1 MSFCFQPCC
10 HNSQARPPSAFLPI
24 LWFVF
29 FLHPS
34 ILLCLATCAVLNSAR
49 RGTMMEGLRSRSE
62 LVVIVVIGLPYGCP
76 VQVIVQ
82 TYGLDEPTVKDHH

>member
-1 MSFCFQPCC
+1 
-10 HNSQARPPSAFLPI
+10 
-24 LWFVF
+24 
-29 FLHPS
+29 
-34 ILLCLATCAVLNSAR
+34 VLNSAR